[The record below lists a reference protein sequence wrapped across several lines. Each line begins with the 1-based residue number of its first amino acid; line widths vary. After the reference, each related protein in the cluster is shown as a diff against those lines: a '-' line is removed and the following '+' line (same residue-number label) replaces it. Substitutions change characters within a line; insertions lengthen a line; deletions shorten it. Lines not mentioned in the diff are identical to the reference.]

1 MFIQKRNYID
11 SLYKFC
17 YKEAKEVVYMKII
30 ENNSDDYF
38 VCEYNALKSELN
50 TRLSL
55 ISNKAST
62 AIVTIISAWAA
73 GITLI
78 VIFLEKD
85 VSKITSFAII
95 GFLEAFIFLI
105 PILYF
110 IPLAIKSCE
119 NIRQIASLSAY
130 IKVFYEYKSVK
141 NKKYV
146 INWETSNNL
155 MSSVNINGGLKSIPM
170 FLFNEEY
177 TI

>member
-62 AIVTIISAWAA
+62 AIVS
-73 GITLI
+73 
-78 VIFLEKD
+78 IFK
-85 VSKITSFAII
+85 
-95 GFLEAFIFLI
+95 
-105 PILYF
+105 
-110 IPLAIKSCE
+110 
-119 NIRQIASLSAY
+119 
-130 IKVFYEYKSVK
+130 
-141 NKKYV
+141 
-146 INWETSNNL
+146 
-155 MSSVNINGGLKSIPM
+155 
-170 FLFNEEY
+170 
-177 TI
+177 